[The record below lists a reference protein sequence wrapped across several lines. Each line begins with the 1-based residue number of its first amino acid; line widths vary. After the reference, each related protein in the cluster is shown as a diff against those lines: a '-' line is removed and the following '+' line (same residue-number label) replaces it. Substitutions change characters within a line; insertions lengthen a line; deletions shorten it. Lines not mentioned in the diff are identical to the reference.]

1 MCYGMGC
8 GYEDYYGECRKPG
21 CEPCPMDE
29 KYDGP
34 YEPWNFDQKC
44 KEEAMR
50 LREEWRKESES
61 AS

>member
-1 MCYGMGC
+1 MSCHYETRNGC
-8 GYEDYYGECRKPG
+8 GKPG
-21 CEPCPMDE
+21 YELCPMDE

-44 KEEAMR
+44 KEEARR

>member
-1 MCYGMGC
+1 MLRNGMRLRRLLWRM
-8 GYEDYYGECRKPG
+8 RKPG